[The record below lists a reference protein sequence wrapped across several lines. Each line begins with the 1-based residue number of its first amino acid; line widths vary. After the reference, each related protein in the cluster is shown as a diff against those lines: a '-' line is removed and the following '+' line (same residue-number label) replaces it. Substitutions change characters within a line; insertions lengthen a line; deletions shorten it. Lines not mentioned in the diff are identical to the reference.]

1 MLHPVFTTLIK
12 RPDLVADHVTAYVE
26 LVQQEASGLGA
37 DWVKRGVAWAFAAFG
52 ALLFLVLAGVALMLG
67 AVTQFHWMLLAVP
80 GTVLLLTLIALSRA
94 RTPQREERF
103 KELKAQLQSDAQAL
117 REAADHG
124 A

>member
-37 DWVKRGVAWAFAAFG
+37 DWVKRGVAWAVAAFG

-80 GTVLLLTLIALSRA
+80 GAVLLMTLVALARA
-94 RTPQREERF
+94 RTPHREERF

>member
-1 MLHPVFTTLIK
+1 MLHPVFNTLIK

-37 DWVKRGVAWAFAAFG
+37 DWIKRGVAWALAALG
-52 ALLFLVLAGVALMLG
+52 ALLFFVMSGVALMLG
-67 AVTQFHWMLLAVP
+67 AVHQFHWMLMAVP
-80 GTVLLLTLIALSRA
+80 GAMLVLTLVALARA
-94 RTPQREERF
+94 RKPQHDERF
-103 KELKAQLQSDAQAL
+103 KELKAQLQNDAQAL

>member
-37 DWVKRGVAWAFAAFG
+37 DWIKRGVAWAMAAFG
-52 ALLFLVLAGVALMLG
+52 ALLFLVLGGVALMLG
-67 AVTQFHWMLLAVP
+67 AVLQFHWMLIAVP
-80 GTVLLLTLIALSRA
+80 GAVLLLTLVALARA
-94 RTPQREERF
+94 RAPQREERF
-103 KELKAQLQSDAQAL
+103 KELKAQLQNDAQAL

>member
-26 LVQQEASGLGA
+26 LVQHEASGLGA
-37 DWVKRGVAWAFAAFG
+37 EWLKRAVAWAVAALG
-52 ALLFLVLAGVALMLG
+52 ALLFLVLLGVALMLG
-67 AVTQFHWMLLAVP
+67 AVHAFHWALVAIP
-80 GTVLLLTLIALSRA
+80 GAVLLLTLLALARA
-94 RTPQREERF
+94 RTPQRQARF
-103 KELKAQLQSDAQAL
+103 EELKAQLQSDAQAL

>member
-12 RPDLVADHVTAYVE
+12 RPDLVADHVTAYIE

-37 DWVKRGVAWAFAAFG
+37 DWIKRGVAWAMAAFG
-52 ALLFLVLAGVALMLG
+52 ALLFLVLTGVALMLG
-67 AVTQFHWMLLAVP
+67 AVHQFHWMLIAVP
-80 GTVLLLTLIALSRA
+80 GAVLLLTLVALALARA
-94 RTPQREERF
+94 PQREERF

>member
-37 DWVKRGVAWAFAAFG
+37 DWIKRGVAWAMAAFG
-52 ALLFLVLAGVALMLG
+52 ALLFLVLTGVALMLG
-67 AVTQFHWMLLAVP
+67 AIHQFHWMLIAVP
-80 GTVLLLTLIALSRA
+80 SAVLLLTLVALARA
-94 RTPQREERF
+94 RAPQREERF

>member
-26 LVQQEASGLGA
+26 LFQDEASGLGA
-37 DWVKRGVAWAFAAFG
+37 DWIQRGVAWAVAAFG
-52 ALLFLVLAGVALMLG
+52 GLLFLVLAGVALMLG
-67 AVTQFHWMLLAVP
+67 AVHTFHWMLVAVP
-80 GTVLLLTLIALSRA
+80 GVVLALTLVAFARA
-94 RTPQREERF
+94 RSPDRRERF

>member
-37 DWVKRGVAWAFAAFG
+37 DWIKRAVAWAVAG
-52 ALLFLVLAGVALMLG
+52 LGGLLFLVLAGVALMLG
-67 AVTQFHWMLLAVP
+67 AVHTFHWLLIAVP
-80 GTVLLLTLIALSRA
+80 GTVLLLTLLALARA
-94 RTPQREERF
+94 RTPERQERF

>member
-26 LVQQEASGLGA
+26 LVQQEATGLGA
-37 DWVKRGVAWAFAAFG
+37 DWVQRGLAWAMAAFG
-52 ALLFLVLAGVALMLG
+52 AVLFLMLAGVALMLG
-67 AVTQFHWMLLAVP
+67 AVLQFHWMLLTVP
-80 GTVLLLTLIALSRA
+80 GAVLLLTLVALARA

-117 REAADHG
+117 REAANHG

>member
-26 LVQQEASGLGA
+26 LVQQEASGVGA
-37 DWVKRGVAWAFAAFG
+37 DWIKRGMAWAMAAFG
-52 ALLFLVLAGVALMLG
+52 ALLFLVLTGVSLMLG
-67 AVTQFHWMLLAVP
+67 AIHQFHWMLVAVP
-80 GTVLLLTLIALSRA
+80 GAVLLLTVVALVRA
-94 RTPQREERF
+94 RTPQREARF
-103 KELKAQLQSDAQAL
+103 QELRTQLQSDAQAL

>member
-1 MLHPVFTTLIK
+1 MLHPVFTTFIK

-26 LVQQEASGLGA
+26 LVQHEASGMGA
-37 DWVKRGVAWAFAAFG
+37 DWVKRGVAWAMAAFG

-67 AVTQFHWMLLAVP
+67 AVLQFHWMLLAVP
-80 GTVLLLTLIALSRA
+80 GVVLLLTLIALARA
-94 RTPQREERF
+94 RTPQRQERF
-103 KELKAQLQSDAQAL
+103 QELKAQLQSDAQAL

>member
-1 MLHPVFTTLIK
+1 MLHPVFITLIK

-26 LVQQEASGLGA
+26 LVQHEASGVGA
-37 DWVKRGVAWAFAAFG
+37 DWVKRGVAWAIAALG
-52 ALLFLVLAGVALMLG
+52 ALLFLVMAGVALMLG
-67 AVTQFHWMLLAVP
+67 AVLQFHWILLAVP
-80 GTVLLLTLIALSRA
+80 GAVLLLTLVALARA
-94 RTPQREERF
+94 RTPQRQERF